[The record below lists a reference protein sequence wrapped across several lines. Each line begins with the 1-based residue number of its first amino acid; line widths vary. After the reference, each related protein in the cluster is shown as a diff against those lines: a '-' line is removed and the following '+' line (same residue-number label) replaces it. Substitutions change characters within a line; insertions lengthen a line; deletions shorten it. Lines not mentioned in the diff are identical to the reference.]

1 MSQNSPT
8 LLPSRETGASP
19 SCLSTLLQC
28 DVDILLLDVLGI
40 GEGGI
45 LHFFHSSFLSK
56 TRRNPQIRSTKGN
69 D

>member
-8 LLPSRETGASP
+8 LLPSRETGASS
-19 SCLSTLLQC
+19 SCLSTLLQR

>member
-19 SCLSTLLQC
+19 SCLSTLLQR

-56 TRRNPQIRSTKGN
+56 TRRNPQKHSTKGN